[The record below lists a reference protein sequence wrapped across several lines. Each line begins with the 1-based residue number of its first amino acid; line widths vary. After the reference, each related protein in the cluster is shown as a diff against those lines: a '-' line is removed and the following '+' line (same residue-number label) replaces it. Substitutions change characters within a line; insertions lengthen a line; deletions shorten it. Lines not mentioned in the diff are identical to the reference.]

1 MKTRISFA
9 LIILVMVMSTSMI
22 FAQGTSEKAAKDTYT
37 FRFATTLS
45 STSFAK
51 DIAEYLK
58 DTLAEKSD
66 GRINLEIYMDSQ
78 MFGGDREIAE
88 SIQRGDATFHYLTT
102 APLVM
107 FEPKMAV
114 FDMPFMWTVTEDPVE
129 TMDLVHKALDTPEGK
144 ELSKLLFENLEKVGI
159 LARGFSNYGFRQLT
173 SNKEVRK
180 YEDLKGLKVRTM
192 ENKYHMNAWASMGAN
207 PTPMSFAELFTAL
220 EQGTIDGQENPYG
233 IISTSRLFEVQKYL
247 VNTNHIANVAVITMS
262 KRVYDSLP
270 ADLKVIVDDSLAL
283 TNEFARKG
291 QVAGLVKDIETVK
304 NGGTTIISLPASEI
318 EKMRAATSGV
328 WDQIR
333 KDLGDEVVD
342 LALSAISAVK

>member
-1 MKTRISFA
+1 MKKRIVFLSV
-9 LIILVMVMSTSMI
+9 LMVLVLGASMV
-22 FAQGTSEKAAKDTYT
+22 FAQGTNEKAVKDTYT

-58 DTLAEKSD
+58 TTLTEKSA

-129 TMDLVHKALDTPEGK
+129 TMALVHKALDTPEGK
-144 ELSKLLFENLEKVGI
+144 ELSKMLFENLEKVGI

-173 SNKEVRK
+173 SNKEIRK
-180 YEDLKGLKVRTM
+180 FEDIKGLKVRTM
-192 ENKYHMNAWASMGAN
+192 ENKYNMSAWSSMGAN

-247 VNTNHIANVAVITMS
+247 INTNHIANVAVITMS

-270 ADLKVIVDDSLAL
+270 ADLKEIVDDSLAL
-283 TNEFARKG
+283 TNEFARDG
-291 QVAGLVKDIETVK
+291 QVAGLVKDIDTIR
-304 NGGTTIISLPASEI
+304 NGGTTIISLPSGEI
-318 EKMRAATSGV
+318 DKMRAATAGV

-333 KDLGDEVVD
+333 KDLGNDVVD
-342 LALSAISAVK
+342 LALKAIAAAK